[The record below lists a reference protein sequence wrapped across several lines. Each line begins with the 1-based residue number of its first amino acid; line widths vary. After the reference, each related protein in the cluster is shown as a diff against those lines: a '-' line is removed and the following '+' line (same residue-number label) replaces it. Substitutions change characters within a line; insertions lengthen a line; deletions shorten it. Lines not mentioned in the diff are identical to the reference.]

1 MNWPALYLTSFLL
14 AHTACSLCGLKS
26 QLFQQ
31 LNEDENYSL
40 WTHYTLTFW
49 HEPRVEMDRF
59 REVMCPWMQ
68 MTLLFTV
75 RATLSLTPP
84 LCDESKKL
92 EYFKMLFPLL
102 FFESRSSTEKHA
114 QRVSYIVCLSKQD

>member
-1 MNWPALYLTSFLL
+1 M
-14 AHTACSLCGLKS
+14 
-26 QLFQQ
+26 FQQ

-59 REVMCPWMQ
+59 REIMCPWMQ

-102 FFESRSSTEKHA
+102 FFESRSSPEKHA
-114 QRVSYIVCLSKQD
+114 QRVSYIFWKLTCPVLCSH